1 MEAVI
6 LDTDVFSYLMKP
18 KDTRGNAYRP
28 YIKGKTVAVSFITVG
43 ELYHWAEKRKWSA
56 KSRQNLEE
64 RLKAVV
70 IVPYDAELCRTYGRV
85 RASLPAGLVVAAND
99 LWIAAC
105 AIRHSIRLITNNRRH
120 FERIPGLE
128 VISEMPTKAVPI
140 PVSGDLFK
148 SIKTETD
155 TISKTRPQLDRPRVL
170 LVEDE
175 QPIRDIIVPWLFK
188 NGFDCREAADGRAA
202 MDLLATGTR
211 IDLILSNVLLPLVD
225 GLTLLLEV
233 KQRYPRLPFAFV
245 TAINDSEVREV
256 IMRNGAD
263 GYLLKPFTEL
273 EFLALVEST
282 IGKQRR
288 Q

>member
-6 LDTDVFSYLMKP
+6 LDTDVFSFLMRP
-18 KDTRGNAYRP
+18 KDTRGDAYRP
-28 YIKGKTVAVSFITVG
+28 HVKGKTVAVSFITVG

-85 RASLPAGLVVAAND
+85 RASLPTGLVVAAND

-105 AIRHSIRLITNNRRH
+105 AIRHAITLVTNNRKH
-120 FERIPGLE
+120 FERIPGLTI
-128 VISEMPTKAVPI
+128 ISETPAKTVPA
-140 PVSGDLFK
+140 STTGELFN
-148 SIKTETD
+148 SIKTETGAVA
-155 TISKTRPQLDRPRVL
+155 KTRPKPDLPRVL

-175 QPIRDIIVPWLFK
+175 QPIRDIIVPCLFR

-202 MDLLATGTR
+202 MELLAAGTR
-211 IDLILSNVLLPLVD
+211 IDLVLSNLLLPLVD
-225 GLTLLLEV
+225 GLTLLLHV
-233 KQRYPRLPFAFV
+233 KQQYPRVPFAFV
-245 TAINDSEVREV
+245 TAINDSQVREET
-256 IMRNGAD
+256 MRNGAD
-263 GYLLKPFTEL
+263 GYLLKPFTEQ
-273 EFLALVEST
+273 EFLALVRRT
-282 IGKQRR
+282 VGKTPR

>member
-18 KDTRGNAYRP
+18 KDTRGDAYRP
-28 YIKGKTVAVSFITVG
+28 HVKGKTVAVTFITVG

-85 RASLPAGLVVAAND
+85 RASLPTGFVVAAND

-105 AIRHSIRLITNNRRH
+105 AIRHAITLITNNRRH
-120 FERIPGLE
+120 FERIPGLTI
-128 VISEMPTKAVPI
+128 ISEMPTKTAPI

-148 SIKTETD
+148 SIKTETG
-155 TISKTRPQLDRPRVL
+155 TVAKARPNPDPPRVL

-175 QPIRDIIVPWLFK
+175 QTIRDIIVPWLFR

-202 MDLLATGTR
+202 MELLAAGTR
-211 IDLILSNVLLPLVD
+211 IDLILSNLLLPLVD
-225 GLTLLLEV
+225 GLTLLRHV
-233 KQRYPRLPFAFV
+233 KQQYPRLPFAFV
-245 TAINDSEVREV
+245 TAINDSQVREET
-256 IMRNGAD
+256 MRNGAD

-273 EFLALVEST
+273 EFLALVRST
-282 IGKQRR
+282 VGKPPR

>member
-28 YIKGKTVAVSFITVG
+28 HVKAKTVAVSFITVG

-64 RLKAVV
+64 RMKAVV

-85 RASLPAGLVVAAND
+85 RASLPTGLVVAAND

-105 AIRHSIRLITNNRRH
+105 AIRHGITLITNNRKH
-120 FERIPGLE
+120 FERIPGLTI
-128 VISEMPTKAVPI
+128 ISEMPTKTAPI
-140 PVSGDLFK
+140 PVSDDLFK
-148 SIKTETD
+148 SIKTETG
-155 TISKTRPQLDRPRVL
+155 TVAKARPEPDLPRVL

-175 QPIRDIIVPWLFK
+175 QPIRDIIVPWLLR

-202 MDLLATGTR
+202 MELLASGTR
-211 IDLILSNVLLPLVD
+211 INLILSNLLLPLVD
-225 GLTLLLEV
+225 GLTLLQHV
-233 KQRYPRLPFAFV
+233 KQQYPRLPFAFV
-245 TAINDSEVREV
+245 TAINDAQVREATT
-256 IMRNGAD
+256 RNGAD
-263 GYLLKPFTEL
+263 GYLLKPFTEQ
-273 EFLALVEST
+273 EFLALVHGMV
-282 IGKQRR
+282 GKPPRS
-288 Q
+288 